1 MSFNDLEQ
9 GYGVST
15 SQRTRPSQQSKKKFL
30 AKKKKKV

>member
-15 SQRTRPSQQSKKKFL
+15 SQRNRPQQQGKEKRKSRQRE
-30 AKKKKKV
+30 